1 MKKLA
6 PSLCAALVIAGAAAW
21 LGAVIYPVLTSML
34 ADSAAIAAIIVYG
47 CGIVAVIVGVVIA
60 LIQRLKEI
68 EGGEEDAAA
77 KY

>member
-6 PSLCAALVIAGAAAW
+6 PILCAAVVIAGAAAW
-21 LGAVIYPVLTSML
+21 LGAVIYPVLTNML
-34 ADSAAIAAIIVYG
+34 EDWVATAAIIVYG

-77 KY
+77 QY